1 MPSCPFLFFLLWNAS
16 DNRSLPP
23 PRCLYHCVCE
33 RPFLRQWSENWWM
46 RNMILVLTKTF
57 LVEFQS
63 VFFVDLNLVRCF
75 VFFFVLH
82 LKPSDL
88 QYLNIFGQIRQTRQ
102 NSNHLRISNKFT
114 ANHIP
119 ALFPAT
125 DVSYS
130 FVLKWTLW
138 QCFHTIVYLANNF
151 NHLLITNCFSCFNHL
166 SIRPNFS

>member
-1 MPSCPFLFFLLWNAS
+1 M
-16 DNRSLPP
+16 
-23 PRCLYHCVCE
+23 
-33 RPFLRQWSENWWM
+33 
-46 RNMILVLTKTF
+46 
-57 LVEFQS
+57 
-63 VFFVDLNLVRCF
+63 
-75 VFFFVLH
+75 FFFVLH

-130 FVLKWTLW
+130 FESRLCVKVDVVTM
-138 QCFHTIVYLANNF
+138 FSY
-151 NHLLITNCFSCFNHL
+151 NCIL
-166 SIRPNFS
+166 S